1 MEKINEKH
9 LKVSGQTQQV
19 SVELYKVIS
28 KHQKLDQ
35 FMKERLLHM
44 VSQMYSSANDLLES
58 ENNMELLCRL
68 KLIHS
73 EITHVNNLM
82 LMCFQLGM
90 LSSDL
95 CIDYGQKLEFVK
107 VDLKKLV
114 DVQDKLVKKDFK
126 IDLHEDDIDWEDL

>member
-126 IDLHEDDIDWEDL
+126 IDLNEDDIDWEDL

>member
-35 FMKERLLHM
+35 FMKEMLLHM

-90 LSSDL
+90 FSSDL

-126 IDLHEDDIDWEDL
+126 IDLNEDDIDWEDL